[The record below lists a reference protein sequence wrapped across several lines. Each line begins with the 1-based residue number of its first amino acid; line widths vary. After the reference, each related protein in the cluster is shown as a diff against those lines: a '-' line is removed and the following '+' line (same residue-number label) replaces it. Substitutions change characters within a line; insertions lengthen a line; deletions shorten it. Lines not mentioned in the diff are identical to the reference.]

1 MNIFNEWH
9 SANTSKKIRAVVES
23 GAKSGKYMTTFAS
36 YGYFKGDDEKRTPVI
51 DPVAAV
57 VVRRIFEMRAA
68 GYNMK
73 RIAQVLNDEGVLT
86 PDDYRY
92 SLLNKETPHY
102 SLHLWSVE
110 TIKRLLRNQIYIGNL
125 AQLRTTTVSY
135 KNHKVIRK
143 EEDEWVVV
151 ENNHEPI
158 ISREL
163 WDKVREIEVSV
174 STGKMTK
181 QGITL
186 PLTGL
191 CYCADCGSKF
201 KQAGSAKR
209 KSTVTGSSCGQYAR
223 FGKKYCSSHFITAH
237 ALQDIV
243 LADIKRQIDFMM
255 NDDKAREKY
264 LARKQGLYAEQH
276 SGDKKKLRDINKRI
290 AELDNLIQT
299 VYEDKVI
306 GKIPE
311 EVCISLLE
319 KYQAEK
325 KSLQAESDEMQ
336 KCTDMA
342 KQDETDV
349 DEYIRRL
356 KSYAGAEEL
365 TRQMALDLIEYIT
378 IDENPRK
385 KAIPRDIHIYY
396 KLIDKPLKNKNNA
409 LAEQAGAIK

>member
-1 MNIFNEWH
+1 MMPIMNVFNEWH

-23 GAKSGKYMTTFAS
+23 GAKSGKYRTTFAS

-51 DPVAAV
+51 DTVAAA
-57 VVRRIFEMRAA
+57 VVRRIFEMRAS

-73 RIAQVLNDEGVLT
+73 RIAKVLNDENVLT

-110 TIKRLLRNQIYIGNL
+110 TIKRLLRNQIYIGDL

-135 KNHKVIRK
+135 KNHKVIQK
-143 EEDEWVVV
+143 DKDDWVII

-158 ISREL
+158 ISRDL
-163 WDKVREIEVSV
+163 WDKVREIEASV

-209 KSTVTGSSCGQYAR
+209 KNSVTGYACGQYAR
-223 FGKKYCSSHFITAH
+223 FGKKYCSSHFITEH
-237 ALQDIV
+237 ELEDII
-243 LADIKRQIDFMM
+243 LADIKRRIDLVM

-276 SGDKKKLRDINKRI
+276 IGDKKKLRDISKRI
-290 AELDNLIQT
+290 AELDRLIAS
-299 VYEDKVI
+299 VYEDKVT
-306 GKIPE
+306 GKMPE
-311 EVCISLLE
+311 EIAFTLLD
-319 KYQAEK
+319 KYQTEK

-336 KCTDMA
+336 KRTDMA
-342 KQDETDV
+342 KQDEADV

-356 KSYAGAEEL
+356 KSYVNAEEL
-365 TRQMALDLIEYIT
+365 TRQMALDLIKYVT
-378 IDENPRK
+378 IDANPRK

-396 KLIDKPLKNKNNA
+396 KLIDNPLKHKNNA
-409 LAEQAGAIK
+409 LAD